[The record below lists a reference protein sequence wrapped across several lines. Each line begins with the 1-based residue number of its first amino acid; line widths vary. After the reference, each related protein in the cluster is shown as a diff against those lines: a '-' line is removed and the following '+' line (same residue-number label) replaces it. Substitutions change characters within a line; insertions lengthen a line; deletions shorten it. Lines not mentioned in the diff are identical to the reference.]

1 MRRANFILSITF
13 ISLILIFFFSG
24 SNMPPGQPG
33 DDVRASTRS
42 IEFDF
47 VSWMLNAF
55 WVKNEQSALSIP
67 AYMSDAQ
74 QSQHVRDTMILVDQ
88 RDRLRY
94 QIELIYSDPKIKD
107 PAAASLDL
115 RNKEAEL
122 TSRLDKYQPL
132 AEEILQ
138 NQVSAVLTDLGLTTG
153 GKPLPPLLYH
163 TTDLPLAMIISPR
176 NVIEQK
182 NNISLLPNL
191 TIEQITRLEQEV
203 EKRLDVSALVV
214 EVGGIGVY
222 PTMVMSSSSLPW
234 VSDTIAHE
242 WIHNYLTLRPL
253 GLNYETTPELR
264 TMNETTASIAGNEI
278 GEEVLRRYYPEL
290 APPPPAPAATETTQS
305 PPPPPSNDPPPFDFR
320 AEMHTTRVGADE
332 LLAQGKI
339 VEAENFMEQRR
350 LFFWEN
356 GYRFR
361 RLNQAYFAFHGAY
374 ADSPGGAAGED
385 PVGPA
390 VRALRQRS
398 ATLVDFID
406 QIAWM
411 TSFDQLLQ
419 VVKPK

>member
-138 NQVSAVLTDLGLTTG
+138 NQVSAVLTDIGLTTG

-278 GEEVLRRYYPEL
+278 GEEVLRHYYPEL
-290 APPPPAPAATETTQS
+290 APPPPATAATETT
-305 PPPPPSNDPPPFDFR
+305 
-320 AEMHTTRVGADE
+320 
-332 LLAQGKI
+332 
-339 VEAENFMEQRR
+339 
-350 LFFWEN
+350 
-356 GYRFR
+356 
-361 RLNQAYFAFHGAY
+361 
-374 ADSPGGAAGED
+374 
-385 PVGPA
+385 
-390 VRALRQRS
+390 
-398 ATLVDFID
+398 
-406 QIAWM
+406 
-411 TSFDQLLQ
+411 
-419 VVKPK
+419 